1 MTDIKAMK
9 PHNFRRGDKVLHIM
23 EDEEEMVGTV
33 MSELPNGNYLVEFW
47 VPGRKRGGY
56 RIELEF
62 SADEIIPCY
71 ILSGPCKSRSA

>member
-1 MTDIKAMK
+1 MDHEK
-9 PHNFRRGDKVLHIM
+9 PVRSHVFRRGDKVLHIM

-56 RIELEF
+56 RTELEF

-71 ILSGPCKSRSA
+71 IPLGPRKPQSA